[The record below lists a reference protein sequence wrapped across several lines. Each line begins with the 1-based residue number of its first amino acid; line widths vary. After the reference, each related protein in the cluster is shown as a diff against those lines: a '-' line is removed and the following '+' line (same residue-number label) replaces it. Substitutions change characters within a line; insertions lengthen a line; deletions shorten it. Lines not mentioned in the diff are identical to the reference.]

1 MFEKMPH
8 REVTEL
14 GNCLRGVMEKAAA
27 GSDPAA
33 ELARVAV
40 DKNLPLEKVARLC
53 EAYNKAVSVK
63 EICSRPCG
71 MKGDDINLLDMS
83 KVASLIT
90 GGAPE
95 SEPGLSTAIPDL
107 SRVDLE
113 KMASNSRRE
122 LMKEAN
128 KDGLVSVTPMSPASM
143 YTRRWNDRA
152 RKEAS
157 ERNAAMDFRTGVEGL
172 KDGIQQLADRLRS
185 DVRFVAKHAADVS
198 KRHGRDGE
206 LLLKLACAMARLDD
220 PVFEGHGAP
229 LPIPG
234 TTGSMIEKIMEKRAG
249 LAKEAFLSLPLS
261 LGKYMPEFKTET
273 GKEVD
278 DYEISATGR
287 KYRKIDSELSE
298 ELARVDKLRQAL
310 SLYRG
315 EPFFQ
320 GRPLSQILEAF
331 DFTTEQMP
339 HIHPIRDRAAFT
351 TIMKKK
357 MQAGEAGLDEFAL
370 AQIRGLDEAT
380 VTARKELAQTS
391 ESEAKDRDLRMALSK
406 RDAKDMDLSEMINP
420 LVTGGTSAVKGM
432 TDAAV
437 ETFKTVDEKL
447 KAVDEHLVARKKYL
461 DSLKKKS
468 QPGTPGQHNNKLNAS
483 RSKGTPKPKNP
494 TPPKPPTP
502 TPTP

>member
-40 DKNLPLEKVARLC
+40 DRNLPLEKVARLC

-113 KMASNSRRE
+113 KMASNSRRG

-198 KRHGRDGE
+198 KRHGQDGE

-249 LAKEAFLSLPLS
+249 LAKEAS
-261 LGKYMPEFKTET
+261 LGGGLLLSSFIPQIQ
-273 GKEVD
+273 KEVERKED
-278 DYEISATGR
+278 DYEISDTGR
-287 KYRKIDSELSE
+287 KYRKIDSDLSE
-298 ELARVDKLRQAL
+298 ELARIDKFKQMLTLYKGEDFFKGRSL
-310 SLYRG
+310 S
-315 EPFFQ
+315 EVM
-320 GRPLSQILEAF
+320 EAF
-331 DFTTEQMP
+331 DFATEQMP
-339 HIHPIRDRAAFT
+339 HMHPLKDRTTFT
-351 TIMKKK
+351 TVMKRRI
-357 MQAGEAGLDEFAL
+357 QAGEAGLDEFAL
-370 AQIRGLDEAT
+370 KQF
-380 VTARKELAQTS
+380 
-391 ESEAKDRDLRMALSK
+391 RDLDK
-406 RDAKDMDLSEMINP
+406 TK
-420 LVTGGTSAVKGM
+420 
-432 TDAAV
+432 TDADKASKQIDMMGAQDIQ
-437 ETFKTVDEKL
+437 TRKTLAKKDVDKFDVSNVPKVVGEGVGTMTKGIGD
-447 KAVDEHLVARKKYL
+447 AFQGISTSIDELVL
-461 DSLKKKS
+461 PPGKKK
-468 QPGTPGQHNNKLNAS
+468 
-483 RSKGTPKPKNP
+483 
-494 TPPKPPTP
+494 
-502 TPTP
+502 